1 MPGVMLGFAR
11 MSPRQAG
18 AHLMLVGP
26 AVAGVT
32 DDPEGAQVFAEC
44 LETWRALPAGV
55 RERVHLASVPTD
67 DPERNATIVNAVQRH
82 AAVVVQ
88 KSIAEG
94 FGLTV
99 AEAMWK
105 GRPVVGSAVGGI
117 RDQISDGRDGL
128 LIADPRDL
136 DAFAA
141 AVERVLGDGQL
152 ARRLGEAAHLRVRDQ
167 YLGDRH
173 LGEYAELSE
182 AVLNRTSS
190 RPTAR
195 AGEVEQG

>member
-1 MPGVMLGFAR
+1 
-11 MSPRQAG
+11 
-18 AHLMLVGP
+18 MLVGP
-26 AVAGVT
+26 AVAGVA

-44 LETWRALPAGV
+44 LRAWQALPAGV

-67 DPERNATIVNAVQRH
+67 DPVENATIVNAVQRH
-82 AAVVVQ
+82 AAVVAQ

-117 RDQISDGRDGL
+117 RDQIEDGRDGL
-128 LIADPRDL
+128 LIADPHDL

-141 AVERVLGDGQL
+141 AVERVLADEVL

-173 LGEYAELSE
+173 LGQYAELFE
-182 AVLNRTSS
+182 AVLS
-190 RPTAR
+190 RGPA
-195 AGEVEQG
+195 AGPDP